1 MFMGEFQHSVDAKG
15 RLIIPAKFRDGLGE
29 RFVTTRGL
37 ENCLFV
43 FSEKEWEAFGEK
55 LKQLPMAS
63 GNARQFTRL
72 LFSGATECELDPQ
85 GRINLPANLRQ
96 YAGLDKEAVVVGVSN
111 RVEIWSKAG
120 WEEYCKKAEE
130 SFAETA
136 EKLLDF

>member
-1 MFMGEFQHSVDAKG
+1 MFMGEFQHTVDAKG

-29 RFVTTRGL
+29 RFIATRGL

-43 FSEKEWEAFGEK
+43 FSEREWEVFGEK

-63 GNARQFTRL
+63 GAARQFTRL

-85 GRINLPANLRQ
+85 GRINLPANLRE
-96 YAGLDKEAVVVGVSN
+96 YAGLEKEAVVVGVST
-111 RVEIWSKAG
+111 RVEIWSKDG
-120 WEEYCKKAEE
+120 WEEYCKKAEA